1 MRALKTVKFTWI
13 FVENRPSSLGLA
25 IDPKLTKCCGP
36 RQRFFIKDLTLLTA
50 KTFWETATVLSEYWG
65 DCKARFSCILMV
77 VVKRV

>member
-50 KTFWETATVLSEYWG
+50 KTF
-65 DCKARFSCILMV
+65 
-77 VVKRV
+77 